1 MAPASVTDFI
11 HAMAPAIVTDSIPM
25 IAPSIAIKL
34 ISLMTLAIGIGF
46 PRCQLLRGL
55 KCLKKNYTDACS
67 LLGEASESSMKSIAL
82 ADFVQN
88 IKHFA
93 GVFWAEQS
101 ERYGLTAH
109 DSLIGR
115 PE

>member
-1 MAPASVTDFI
+1 MLAIVRDFIHTMAPAS
-11 HAMAPAIVTDSIPM
+11 VTDSIPM
-25 IAPSIAIKL
+25 IAPSIAIEL
-34 ISLMTLAIGIGF
+34 ISSMTLEIGTGF
-46 PRCQLLRGL
+46 PRCQLLRRQ
-55 KCLKKNYTDACS
+55 KCLNKNYTDACS
-67 LLGEASESSMKSIAL
+67 LLGEASESSVKSIAL

>member
-1 MAPASVTDFI
+1 M
-11 HAMAPAIVTDSIPM
+11 
-25 IAPSIAIKL
+25 APSIAIDL
-34 ISLMTLAIGIGF
+34 IPIMTLAIGIGF
-46 PRCQLLRGL
+46 PRCQLLRRL
-55 KCLKKNYTDACS
+55 KYLCKNYTVACS
-67 LLGEASESSMKSIAL
+67 LLGEASESSVKSIAL
-82 ADFVQN
+82 ADFVQY